1 MTHRFLNWKFLCQSL
16 LAYIDLL
23 IKCIF
28 SSPESVIKWFEQRD
42 RAVDSRGVAEYLR
55 ALVVTNAISEYLP
68 DEDSGK
74 ASSLPTLVIILSIMF
89 FISCFS
95 IFSLC
100 NQILTAAFSLVEV
113 EGFPVHLVWHLFVN
127 NNIGLFKS
135 LFCFI
140 SIRII

>member
-74 ASSLPTLVIILSIMF
+74 ASSLPTLVFILRHRV
-89 FISCFS
+89 
-95 IFSLC
+95 LG
-100 NQILTAAFSLVEV
+100 IL
-113 EGFPVHLVWHLFVN
+113 LFN
-127 NNIGLFKS
+127 F
-135 LFCFI
+135 
-140 SIRII
+140 